1 MAAVGLDREL
11 DRLELELEDLASSLL
26 FHQVAMEE
34 ACRDYMQKEEDLLD
48 VHKMRAGG
56 LSVRG

>member
-1 MAAVGLDREL
+1 MAAGLDSEL

-26 FHQVAMEE
+26 FHQVTMEE

-56 LSVRG
+56 LSV